1 MSISLCMIVKNE
13 EENIKRCLESIY
25 DIVDE
30 IIIVDTGSTDRTID
44 IAKEY
49 NAKIYNFQWNENFS
63 DARNLSLEMA
73 SGDWILIMDADDEF
87 EREDK
92 DKLINLTKN
101 ENVNAYFLQTLS
113 YVGENK
119 GLDIIMNLNI
129 RLIRNKMGYRFN
141 GAIHE
146 QIKPGDIDKDR
157 KDAIKVEDVRFY
169 HYGYLNKTVKDK
181 DKRKRNMEI
190 IEKELKKDPNN
201 SFMYFNMG
209 CEYYA
214 MGDYKKALEY
224 YEECYKNFNP
234 NIGYSPKLLMRM
246 ATCYD
251 QLGIYEKEFWMI
263 ETGLRLYPNFTD
275 LEFLKAN
282 TYFNLQKYT
291 LSIKSLNKC
300 ITMGDPPS
308 YLNCLVGVG
317 TYRPYFLL
325 SSIYYLNGDFDESY
339 KCCIE
344 TLKIRPNYMDAF
356 YRIADILFEQNKDIN
371 EIKQNLESFFGE
383 KLDAISYI
391 TLCDIFFSK
400 GKYKTAYEY
409 ILKAESFSEYKE
421 TISYYKGMCLF
432 YQKNF
437 LDAKECFKAIKS
449 EDFYKKSIY
458 YIMLCDMLTGNMAG
472 ASKMLKKAEEF
483 ESSDK
488 ITIYKGFRDLLLNK
502 KCNAISSDKN
512 DSKKYLS
519 SIFELLSILLKLQR
533 FDEFEKTLEML
544 NLIENDEVLLLLSK
558 LYYNNGFYKQAYKEF
573 TRSIKI
579 FDKIDV
585 EGLDMMRKSLIMINN
600 GKNNCIR
607 LSNI

>member
-1 MSISLCMIVKNE
+1 MIVKNE
-13 EENIKRCLESIY
+13 EENIKRCLDSVC

-30 IIIVDTGSTDRTID
+30 IIIVDTGSSDRTIE
-44 IAKEY
+44 IAKNY
-49 NAKIYNFQWNENFS
+49 NARIYNFEWNNNFS
-63 DARNLSLEMA
+63 DARNLSLEKA
-73 SGDWILIMDADDEF
+73 SCDWILIMDADDEF

-92 DKLINLTKN
+92 DKLLNLTKN

-119 GLDIIMNLNI
+119 GLDIIMNLNV
-129 RLIRNKMGYRFN
+129 RLIRNKTRYRFY

-146 QIKPGDIDKDR
+146 QIKPNDIDENK

-190 IEKELKKDPNN
+190 IQKELEKEPNN
-201 SFMYFNMG
+201 SFMQFNMG

-214 MGDYKKALEY
+214 LGDFKKALEY

-234 NIGYSPKLLMRM
+234 NLGYTPKLLMRM

-300 ITMGDPPS
+300 IEMGEPPS

-325 SSIYYLNGDFDESY
+325 SSIYYINGDFDESY

-344 TLKIRPNYMDAF
+344 ILKIRPNCMDAF
-356 YRIADILFEQNKDIN
+356 YRIADILFEQNKEIN
-371 EIKQNLESFFGE
+371 EIKQNLESFFGG

-400 GKYKTAYEY
+400 GKYDAAYEY
-409 ILKAESFSEYKE
+409 ILKAENFSEYKE

-432 YQKNF
+432 YQKKFFN
-437 LDAKECFKAIKS
+437 AKECFKTLKS
-449 EDFYKKSIY
+449 EDFYSKSIY
-458 YIMLCDMLTGNMAG
+458 YIILCDILTGNMSIAL
-472 ASKMLKKAEEF
+472 KMLKKAEEF

-488 ITIYKGFRDLLLNK
+488 IIIYKSFRDLLLNK
-502 KCNAISSDKN
+502 KCNALSNDKE

-519 SIFELLSILLKLQR
+519 LIFELLSILLKLQR
-533 FDEFEKTLEML
+533 FDEFEKALEML
-544 NLIENDEVLLLLSK
+544 NLIESDEVLLELAK
-558 LYYNNGFYKQAYKEF
+558 LYYNNGYYKQAYKEF
-573 TRSIKI
+573 IRSIKL
-579 FDKIDV
+579 FDKIDAQ
-585 EGLDMMRKSLIMINN
+585 GLDMMKKSLMMINS
-600 GKNNCIR
+600 GKK
-607 LSNI
+607 